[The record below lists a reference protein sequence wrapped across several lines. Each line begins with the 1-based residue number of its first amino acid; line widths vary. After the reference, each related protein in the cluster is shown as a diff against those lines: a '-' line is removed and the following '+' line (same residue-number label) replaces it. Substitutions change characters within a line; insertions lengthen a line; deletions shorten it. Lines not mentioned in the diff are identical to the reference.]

1 MDWSSGRGSEVHI
14 RNLSAI
20 RALCVTCRF
29 VKVRGVCRYYPV
41 TACGRFVS
49 DGLTPSIVSS
59 SVTIPTVC
67 DFCKQPGSLVVE
79 RNTETNRLLVGCLN
93 CGYWW
98 STPSAAPLER
108 RSMPDRRKASR
119 TDRRER

>member
-1 MDWSSGRGSEVHI
+1 MHI

-29 VKVRGVCRYYPV
+29 VNVRGLCRYYPV
-41 TACGRFVS
+41 TAYRRLVS
-49 DGLTPSIVSS
+49 DGLTPPIVSC

-67 DFCKQPGSLVVE
+67 DFCKQSGSLVVE
-79 RNTETNRLLVGCLN
+79 RNTETNRLLVGCLH

-98 STPSAAPLER
+98 ATPSPEPLER
-108 RSMPDRRKASR
+108 RSTPDRRKASR
-119 TDRRER
+119 